1 MRQSVAMRRGLTMR
15 KDEPCRRIL
24 LAGAEGCKIIYCD
37 GCGVAEMEL
46 GAISVRLELNALHNL
61 QAVLGQAAMKLSVLK
76 ATRVSSDFEYDKL
89 DLH

>member
-1 MRQSVAMRRGLTMR
+1 MRRGEAMI
-15 KDEPCRRIL
+15 KDQPCRRIL

-76 ATRVSSDFEYDKL
+76 ATKVSSDFEYDKL